1 MEQYHFMSRTKGNDC
16 YQACGRY
23 YNPSP
28 MRVHEFV
35 LRTVIVSY
43 SHDFSSTYSQLR
55 SYFFFSLLLSTQLKS
70 KARSILCSPAYPN

>member
-55 SYFFFSLLLSTQLKS
+55 GYFFSLLLSTQLKS
-70 KARSILCSPAYPN
+70 KARSILC

>member
-55 SYFFFSLLLSTQLKS
+55 LLFFLSPPFYPAEIQSQIHLMLASLS
-70 KARSILCSPAYPN
+70 